1 MHTEFWLGNLGE
13 RPYASRRL
21 ELEDNIKVNGIETG
35 RKGLDYINFAVDRL
49 QERAF
54 VNMVTNLWVI

>member
-1 MHTEFWLGNLGE
+1 VKGHV
-13 RPYASRRL
+13 SRRL
-21 ELEDNIKVNGIETG
+21 ELEDNIKVNEIETG

-54 VNMVTNLWVI
+54 VNIVTKLRVL